1 MSGNPSLSAVSDR
14 PPQKARRPKDG
25 VCGAQRGHR
34 SGELRQLGSCLIPMN
49 PGDLVVLAVA
59 VVVTTLGSAEFVAV
73 TDHRHTVGQQ
83 ERSEM
88 SVAENPSS
96 GQ

>member
-1 MSGNPSLSAVSDR
+1 
-14 PPQKARRPKDG
+14 
-25 VCGAQRGHR
+25 
-34 SGELRQLGSCLIPMN
+34 MN

-96 GQ
+96 GQWVTEQRAAQRISLIRQPSRR